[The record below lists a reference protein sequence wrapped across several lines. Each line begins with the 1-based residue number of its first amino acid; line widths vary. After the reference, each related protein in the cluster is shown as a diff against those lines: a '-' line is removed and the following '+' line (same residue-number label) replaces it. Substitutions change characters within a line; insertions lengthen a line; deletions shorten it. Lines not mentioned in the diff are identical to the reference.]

1 MSQVGIV
8 ILIIVVVVAGA
19 LAVAGWLT
27 TRRRALRRKFGPE
40 YDRVVAEQPSRAAG
54 EQELRD
60 RERKHAELEL
70 APLAPDARVRYAAE
84 WAEVQARFVDSPGD
98 AVRDGDELVTRL
110 VSDIGYPTDS
120 DDERL
125 ALLSVEHAGTFGRYR
140 EAHEISLR
148 NARGEAS
155 TEQLRQALV
164 HYRALFAEL
173 LGEQPLAQA
182 DEPVA
187 TEPVASEPVASEP
200 VAVGA
205 INNSVP
211 TPAPGKAPRRHS

>member
-1 MSQVGIV
+1 MSQTGII
-8 ILIIVVVVAGA
+8 ILIIVAVVVGA
-19 LAVAGWLT
+19 LAVAGWLA

-40 YDRVVAEQPSRAAG
+40 YDRVVAEQPNRAAA

-60 RERKHAELEL
+60 RERKHDELDL
-70 APLAPDARVRYAAE
+70 KPLAPDARAWYAAE
-84 WAEVQARFVDSPGD
+84 WDQVQARFLDSPSD

-110 VSDIGYPTDS
+110 VSDIGYPTDTG
-120 DDERL
+120 DEQL
-125 ALLSVEHAGTFGRYR
+125 ALLSVEHAGTFGHYR

-148 NARGEAS
+148 NTRGEAS

-173 LGEQPLAQA
+173 LGEQPIPPTGQLFPA
-182 DEPVA
+182 
-187 TEPVASEPVASEP
+187 EP

-205 INNSVP
+205 INNSVRP
-211 TPAPGKAPRRHS
+211 SVPDKAPRRQS

>member
-1 MSQVGIV
+1 MSQAGIV
-8 ILIIVVVVAGA
+8 ILIIVAVVVAA

-27 TRRRALRRKFGPE
+27 IRRRALRRKFGPE
-40 YDRVVAEQPSRAAG
+40 YDRVVAEQPSRAAA
-54 EQELRD
+54 EQELRE

-70 APLAPDARVRYAAE
+70 GTLAPDARARYAAE
-84 WAEVQARFVDSPGD
+84 WAEVQARFVDSPSD

-110 VSDIGYPTDS
+110 VGDIGYPTDS

-125 ALLSVEHAGTFGRYR
+125 ALLSVEHAGTFGHYR

-148 NARGEAS
+148 NVRGEAS

-173 LGEQPLAQA
+173 LGEQPVPQTIQ
-182 DEPVA
+182 PV
-187 TEPVASEPVASEP
+187 VAGP

-211 TPAPGKAPRRHS
+211 TPVPGMAPRRHS